1 MAALTSALAV
11 KPTAGAFQTAL
22 DRRTCGG
29 ETSRGVLCVARAS
42 ARARGALA
50 GVSRPGRV
58 VFSEERSR
66 SAWGL
71 GIRASARPRDVV
83 SSDVDAWRGEAQ
95 RCSAAA
101 AASEG
106 DASGEVRTPRAHRDA
121 TPSRSLPPPIHPI
134 HEILALAVFRDV
146 PPATCRRGEGLA
158 RFFFFSAVA
167 RVASARLASCPRFVS
182 SSRRPRDRVGTDLA
196 PSSSSSPRTAH
207 PARRA
212 PRRRA
217 RRSRRW

>member
-83 SSDVDAWRGEAQ
+83 SSDVGAWRGEAQ

-121 TPSRSLPPPIHPI
+121 TPSRSLLPPPHPSNPRDI
-134 HEILALAVFRDV
+134 SSRRFPGRPSCDV
-146 PPATCRRGEGLA
+146 PPWRRSRTL
-158 RFFFFSAVA
+158 FFLFG
-167 RVASARLASCPRFVS
+167 
-182 SSRRPRDRVGTDLA
+182 RRPRRVG
-196 PSSSSSPRTAH
+196 
-207 PARRA
+207 A
-212 PRRRA
+212 PRVVSAIRVFFA
-217 RRSRRW
+217 TAP

>member
-1 MAALTSALAV
+1 MV
-11 KPTAGAFQTAL
+11 KPHAASCASRAPPRAPGARL
-22 DRRTCGG
+22 
-29 ETSRGVLCVARAS
+29 RAS
-42 ARARGALA
+42 HVPVGLCFRRSAPEARG
-50 GVSRPGRV
+50 G
-58 VFSEERSR
+58 
-66 SAWGL
+66 WG
-71 GIRASARPRDVV
+71 SARPRDLGTW
-83 SSDVDAWRGEAQ
+83 SRATSALGAARRSDAVLPRP
-95 RCSAAA
+95 R
-101 AASEG
+101 
-106 DASGEVRTPRAHRDA
+106 VRETLPERYARLARTETPLRAVHYY
-121 TPSRSLPPPIHPI
+121 PPPIHPI